1 MRPSTENPACRTL
14 LLLVCASCIP
24 SHTRVLRMPPEE
36 DEGEGCSTGSVLYCT
51 GPEPHGG
58 SERAPTPTYGAWN
71 RKTLQSAVFSLRT
84 LDFLL

>member
-14 LLLVCASCIP
+14 LLLVCASRIP

-51 GPEPHGG
+51 GSEPTVGASG
-58 SERAPTPTYGAWN
+58 LPLLLTAPGTGRPSS
-71 RKTLQSAVFSLRT
+71 RPSSA
-84 LDFLL
+84 